1 MGGYQCRKSGKFCDV
16 EQNKVRLNCWP
27 PPTLEVDRDLAY
39 VHFSTDLAHGLGRPN
54 DYHYPYPYPYPYP
67 FELPTEARYGVGN

>member
-1 MGGYQCRKSGKFCDV
+1 MVINVERVGNFCDV

-54 DYHYPYPYPYPYP
+54 DYHYPYPYPYP
-67 FELPTEARYGVGN
+67 FELPTEARYRVGN